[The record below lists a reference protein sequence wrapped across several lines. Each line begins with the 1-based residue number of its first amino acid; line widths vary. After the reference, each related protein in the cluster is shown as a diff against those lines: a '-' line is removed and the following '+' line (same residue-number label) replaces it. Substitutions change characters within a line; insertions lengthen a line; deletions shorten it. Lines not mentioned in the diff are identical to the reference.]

1 MATRVDLGKIK
12 GEDGGQFTK
21 SDVLNWIYPVGSIYM
36 SVNNVNPNTFIGG
49 TWVAWGS
56 GRVPV
61 GISPHDV
68 RFNKVEQTGGEATV
82 FLKTEHMPA
91 HSHTITGSSVNTDT
105 TGSHTHKHA
114 NEGAYGFASFNDNAN
129 KTGVGLGTQYTYPA
143 GYGVGTASAGE
154 HSHTVTAEGTIG
166 ETGNG
171 LDHNNL
177 QPYIVCYMWKR
188 TA

>member
-61 GISPHDV
+61 GISSRDV
-68 RFNKVEQTGGEATV
+68 RFKAAEQTGGEATV
-82 FLKTEHMPA
+82 FLKTENIPA
-91 HSHTITGSSVNTDT
+91 HSHTFTGSSVDTNT

-114 NEGAYGFASFNDNAN
+114 NQGAYGFASFNDNTN
-129 KTGVGLGTQYTYPA
+129 KTGVGLSTQYTYPA

-154 HSHTVTAEGTIG
+154 HSHTVTAEGTIS
-166 ETGNG
+166 ETGGG